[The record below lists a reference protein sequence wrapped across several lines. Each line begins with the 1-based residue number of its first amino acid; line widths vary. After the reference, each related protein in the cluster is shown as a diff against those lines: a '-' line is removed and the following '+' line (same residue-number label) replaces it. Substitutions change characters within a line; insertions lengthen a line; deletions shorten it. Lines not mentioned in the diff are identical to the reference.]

1 MSHVNLDIIFK
12 VPNPVSC
19 SSSLIQKRDTDEN
32 FMPTDKPGGKTFE
45 QAELEVL

>member
-32 FMPTDKPGGKTFE
+32 FMPTDKPGAKTFE